1 MIDIDNPVGDLS
13 VLIAVVTGLTAMT
26 NRFGLPEKFEPVLA
40 LVLGVIFAFF
50 YVDVSVRY
58 QILSGLIIGLSS
70 SGLYK
75 NSKSVYGK
83 VKEKRTGS
91 SS

>member
-1 MIDIDNPVGDLS
+1 MSHPVVDLS

-26 NRFGLPEKFEPVLA
+26 NRLGLPEKYEPVLA
-40 LVLGVIFAFF
+40 LILGIVFAFF
-50 YVDVSVRY
+50 YVDVTLRY

-83 VKEKRTGS
+83 VKEKRTDIPS
-91 SS
+91 